1 MITLKRG
8 LVKKHFERGLSKVE
22 DFTHSYIKIECSLRV
37 GPFRFMQIDVKGDAM
52 GCGGVSDQYAFN
64 QHEHG
69 IEEQAPIHVGV

>member
-1 MITLKRG
+1 
-8 LVKKHFERGLSKVE
+8 
-22 DFTHSYIKIECSLRV
+22 
-37 GPFRFMQIDVKGDAM
+37 MQIDVKGDAM